1 MPPVIK
7 TLKQERKRRDD
18 ICQKNFGNDWVY
30 PSDDDIYYKYR
41 TLSNYRYQVP
51 FKYQDCVEIDYS
63 KLQKDET
70 KRFYP
75 NIRSKYHCE
84 KLKGHWNADSIN
96 RVNLVENGVCWVRP
110 ADEIC
115 SRRHDNNDII
125 KIRKRNNRG
134 YIWPSAFR
142 KSSVGCNNDSLCEFD
157 SASYECMSKDA
168 IEDLQEMK
176 VPVVPKNWP
185 IDITSTNIQEYL
197 RRYYA
202 KLLDESPQSYMPLF
216 GKGNRCV
223 GYARKKI
230 SQPQTVVNMIFKGM
244 IKAEKNRIGT
254 NRGLLIWHST
264 GSGKCM
270 AKDTLV
276 LMYDGTLMKVQDVQV
291 GDYVMGD
298 DSAPRIV
305 CSLGRGRD
313 KMYAIKGDF
322 PGYEYVVNSEHVL
335 CLIWKGAI
343 DEWKWD
349 GELGDDH
356 ILHIEVK
363 DYLKLPL
370 HVKDRLYGFTTLID
384 YESAPTVM
392 NPFQYGY
399 YARDGIADDY
409 KINSISVR
417 YNVLNGIVVANHR
430 QSPHKEDPMTIFTE
444 NMSEKMIDD
453 VLFIARS
460 LGMIAYLNDGRDIIN
475 IHQRVGIGRSE
486 MKITVEERG
495 EDEYYGFTLDGNHRY
510 VLSDFTVTHN
520 TCTATGV
527 MDAFWDTDKEII
539 FVSSIEALASNPPK
553 AFMDCATSLF
563 PRFKD
568 PRIKANIEEEFNRRG
583 VKFFT
588 FAQLAHYLLISHP
601 LKVKKEDEPKHRN
614 LLKNAVL
621 IIDEVHNIFKP
632 LPHQKAEHF
641 ALRDFLMNYNNPATS
656 HLHLAIL
663 TATPGD
669 TPKEVVDLLNLVRDR
684 KSPLIKVPDV
694 NDPMALQ
701 MFGKAIRGLVSYFN
715 ISSDLTKYP
724 LVKKIDPHM
733 APMSMTQYKKY
744 VEVFRDLKEDEKNF
758 EKLLTNDKLDKYY
771 KPARKYSNS
780 LFTWEK
786 NMVLNEFS
794 SKIPILLDQLKSA
807 KDEKHFVYST
817 FFENRGYGGHG
828 ILAIANI
835 LEKELGYEKVDV
847 ATARAINK
855 GMLPMLKPGK
865 KRYMLAITNE
875 LAGNREHSTGDNLQE
890 LVKLFSRPENNQ
902 GELVHVFLASQK
914 FNEGVDFKSLRNI
927 HIFEPFLMYN
937 KELQTVGRGARYCSH
952 GSLNINTGEWIVKV
966 HKYLADF
973 PIELNEIDV
982 DVLKEHVDNIRAE
995 ITAQEKKIFEI
1006 KGQRGK
1012 EFADV
1017 RRRANEQIALL
1028 RREMTAAVK
1037 ELKEAEALDPKKF
1050 YMIDQKI
1057 EEDVRERMK
1066 AQTLLLLAMKM
1077 NSVDCKLFDKFH
1089 SQTEEPYTCASG

>member
-1 MPPVIK
+1 MTSVK
-7 TLKQERKRRDD
+7 TLKQERQRRDKL
-18 ICQKNFGNDWVY
+18 CQKNFGEDWVY
-30 PSDDDIYYKYR
+30 PTNEDIYYTYR
-41 TLSNYRYQVP
+41 TLANYRYQVP
-51 FKYQDCVEIDYS
+51 FKYSDCIELDYS
-63 KLQKDET
+63 KFKTDET

-75 NIRSKYHCE
+75 NIRSKLHCD
-84 KLKGHWNADSIN
+84 KLKGHWNPESIN
-96 RVNLVENGVCWVRP
+96 RVNLVDNGLCWVRP

-125 KIRKRNNRG
+125 KIKKRNNQG
-134 YIWPSAFR
+134 YIWPSALR
-142 KSSVGCNNDSLCEFD
+142 KSSMGCNNDKLCEFD
-157 SASYECMSKDA
+157 DASYECMSKDA
-168 IEDLQEMK
+168 IEDLQELRYATL
-176 VPVVPKNWP
+176 PKSWP
-185 IDITSTNIQEYL
+185 IDITRTNIQEYL

-202 KLLDESPQSYMPLF
+202 KLLDETPQSYMPLF

-223 GYARKKI
+223 GYSRKKI

-244 IKAEKNRIGT
+244 IQAEKKKIGT

-270 AKDTLV
+270 AKDSLV
-276 LMYDGTLMKVQDVQV
+276 LMYDGSLMKVQDIQV

-298 DSAPRIV
+298 DSAPREV
-305 CSLGRGRD
+305 RSLGRGKD
-313 KMYAIKGDF
+313 HMYIVKGEY

-335 CLIWKGAI
+335 CLIWKGKKE
-343 DEWKWD
+343 EWKW
-349 GELGDDH
+349 GGHLEEDH
-356 ILHIEVK
+356 VLHIEVK
-363 DYLKLPL
+363 DYLKLPEEI
-370 HVKDRLYGFTTLID
+370 KERLCGFTTLID
-384 YESAPTVM
+384 YEAAPYVHR
-392 NPFQYGY
+392 PYEYGFETCS
-399 YARDGIADDY
+399 GIKEDY

-417 YNVLNGIVVANHR
+417 YSVLNGVAAAHHLPEE
-430 QSPHKEDPMTIFTE
+430 SSDKEVILSTQKMSE
-444 NMSEKMIDD
+444 NMIQD

-460 LGMIAYLNDGRDIIN
+460 LGMIAYALNGKITMIPN
-475 IHQRVGIGRSE
+475 SGIGKAH
-486 MKITVEERG
+486 MKITVTERG
-495 EDEYYGFTLDGNHRY
+495 YDDYYGFTLDGNHRY

-527 MDAFWDTDKEII
+527 MEAFWDTDKEII

-553 AFMDCATSLF
+553 AFMDCATALF
-563 PRFKD
+563 PRFKE
-568 PRIKANIEEEFNRRG
+568 PGIKENIEEEFKRRG

-632 LPHQKAEHF
+632 LPHQRAEHF
-641 ALRDFLMNYNNPATS
+641 ALRDFLMNYKNPATAN
-656 HLHLAIL
+656 LHLAIL

-669 TPKEVVDLLNLVRDR
+669 TAEEIVDLLNLVRD
-684 KSPLIKVPDV
+684 KKAPLIKVPDLT
-694 NDPMALQ
+694 NPYALET
-701 MFGKAIRGLVSYFN
+701 FGKDVKGLVSYFN

-724 LVKKIDPHM
+724 LVKKLDPHK
-733 APMSMTQYKKY
+733 APMTMTQYRKY
-744 VEVFRDLKEDEKNF
+744 VEVFKDLKEDEKNF
-758 EKLLTNDKLDKYY
+758 NKLLAGDKLDKYY

-780 LFTWEK
+780 LFVWEK
-786 NMVLNEFS
+786 NMMLNEFS
-794 SKIPILLDQLKSA
+794 SKIPVLLDQLKSA
-807 KDEKHFVYST
+807 NEEKHFVYST

-828 ILAIANI
+828 VLAIANI

-847 ATARAINK
+847 ATARAINA

-890 LVKLFSRPENNQ
+890 LVRLFSRPENNK
-902 GELVHVFLASQK
+902 GDLVHVFLASQK

-937 KELQTVGRGARYCSH
+937 KELQTIGRGARYCSH
-952 GSLNINTGEWIVKV
+952 GSLNINTGEWTVKV

-973 PIELNEIDV
+973 PIELNEIDM
-982 DVLKEHVDNIRAE
+982 DVLQQHVDNIRDE
-995 ITAQEKKIFEI
+995 ISNEEKRIFEV
-1006 KGQRGK
+1006 KGKRGK
-1012 EFADV
+1012 EFAAI
-1017 RRRANEQIALL
+1017 RKQANEQIVLHRKEL
-1028 RREMTAAVK
+1028 TAALK
-1037 ELKEAEALDPKKF
+1037 ALKEAESLDPKKYF
-1050 YMIDQKI
+1050 MIDQKI

-1077 NSVDCKLFDKFH
+1077 NAVDCKLFNKFH
-1089 SQTEEPYTCASG
+1089 SQTEDPYECVY